1 MNYRLYRKEINIMS
15 IILVWK
21 GKSACMVD
29 KYRDPEHKGKYIEKY
44 IGSIGVISN
53 TEMLTKREALY
64 VYDNNVERMAFALRN
79 FKFIEVAEDTPR
91 RKTPVG
97 DIREQPVK
105 KEKRV
110 KKEKKTKEVIKKYYP
125 GVTYAPVTYKTHT
138 EIMRERE
145 IEKREIEAG
154 KPKSIPIPD
163 YIKSKGKK
171 IAFLSNLQQ
180 EYREDIKEYRKGIRE
195 EEIKMAPSL
204 YAQRKEKMVVAKHKS
219 EIKAAEGM
227 IDKIDKQKE
236 GLR

>member
-1 MNYRLYRKEINIMS
+1 MSYNLVRKGES
-15 IILVWK
+15 VVLVK
-21 GKSACMVD
+21 KFRDADGKV
-29 KYRDPEHKGKYIEKY
+29 REQYIT
-44 IGSIGVISN
+44 SLGVM
-53 TEMLTKREALY
+53 T
-64 VYDNNVERMAFALRN
+64 DVEFKDFRQRCYEYPQDRRIDFCLRSGRA
-79 FKFIEVAEDTPR
+79 IEVAKDIPR
-91 RKTPVG
+91 RAVPTG
-97 DIREQPVK
+97 DIREQLVK

-110 KKEKKTKEVIKKYYP
+110 RKVRKPKQVLRRYYP

-154 KPKSIPIPD
+154 KPKPVQIPD

-171 IAFLSNLQQ
+171 IRFLGNLQQ
-180 EYREDIKEYRKGIRE
+180 EYQEDIKEYRKGIRE

-204 YAQRKEKMVVAKHKS
+204 YGQRKEKMVIAKYKS

-227 IDKIDKQKE
+227 IKKIDKQKE